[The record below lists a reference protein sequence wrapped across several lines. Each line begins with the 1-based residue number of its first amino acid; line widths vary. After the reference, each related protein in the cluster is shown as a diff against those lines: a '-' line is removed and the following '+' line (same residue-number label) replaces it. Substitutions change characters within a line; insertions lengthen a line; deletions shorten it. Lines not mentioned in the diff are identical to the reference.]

1 MKVQK
6 IFISLLIASSIL
18 TLTSCGGGGGGS
30 AGTGDLAIE
39 ITDAKPLLPEGVTN
53 LWVEIEEVLVHGQ
66 GGWES
71 LPLPQTPSPYT
82 IDLMQF
88 HGDDIDDTTELVPPV
103 MLTSGKYTQI
113 RLVLAEDGAW
123 IRFHDDDEQKY
134 PVFIPSE
141 NLKTDKNID
150 FDVPSGGSVDLM
162 IDFDLSQSL
171 VVTDDG
177 SGTLSYK
184 LKPVLHIV
192 DTFEAAT
199 ISGIIDYTSFST
211 NTANITVLAN
221 GEVYTEVTVD
231 KDETSDVGFTIF
243 WLVPNKDYRVEIDFD
258 YVQGSETN
266 SPDWCENVNGTD
278 LQPGADFLLNG
289 NVDITPTS
297 NCSS

>member
-1 MKVQK
+1 MKVHK
-6 IFISLLIASSIL
+6 LFIYLLIAGSFFMLSA
-18 TLTSCGGGGGGS
+18 CGGGGGS
-30 AGTGDLAIE
+30 AGTGELAID
-39 ITDAKPLLPEGVTN
+39 ITDAKPLLPEGATN
-53 LWVEIEEVLVHGQ
+53 LWVEIAEVLVHGQ

-71 LPLPQTPSPYT
+71 LPLPQTPSPYI
-82 IDLMQF
+82 IDLLQF
-88 HGDDIDDTTELVPPV
+88 WGGATTELVPPV

-134 PVFIPSE
+134 PVVIPSE

-150 FDVPSGGSVDLM
+150 FDVPDGGSVDLM

-171 VVTDDG
+171 VVTNDG

-184 LKPVLHIV
+184 CKPVVHVV

-199 ISGIIDYTSFST
+199 ISGTIADGSFGT
-211 NTANITVLAN
+211 NTTANITVLAN

-231 KDETSDVGFTIF
+231 RDSPNDVGFTIF

-258 YVQGSETN
+258 YDPESTIN
-266 SPDWCENVNGTD
+266 SPEWCENVNSTD
-278 LQPGADFLLNG
+278 LQPGDDFVLNG
-289 NVDITPTS
+289 TAGAITPPLDCPS
-297 NCSS
+297 